1 MAALLNPQDPDAQ
14 GSCRS
19 SAEEEVPRR
28 SSSSSGSRNPQHCLA
43 SPPALVAWGPQRYL
57 IMDAPN
63 NGNLHMY
70 LKACKHANVTDL
82 IRVCEDQ
89 TYSADEVEAAGIRV
103 HVCVFADGD
112 SPRPEVIEK
121 FLRIARATMAQQSC
135 VAVHCVAGL
144 GRAPLLVA
152 LGLMEIG
159 KIGPVEA
166 VQYIRAQRRG
176 AINAHQLRFLE
187 QYEPR
192 RAKVGCVIE

>member
-1 MAALLNPQDPDAQ
+1 MTRASRRPH
-14 GSCRS
+14 R
-19 SAEEEVPRR
+19 PR
-28 SSSSSGSRNPQHCLA
+28 LA
-43 SPPALVAWGPQRYL
+43 VS
-57 IMDAPN
+57 
-63 NGNLHMY
+63 
-70 LKACKHANVTDL
+70 
-82 IRVCEDQ
+82 
-89 TYSADEVEAAGIRV
+89 
-103 HVCVFADGD
+103 
-112 SPRPEVIEK
+112 
-121 FLRIARATMAQQSC
+121 
-135 VAVHCVAGL
+135 VAGL

>member
-1 MAALLNPQDPDAQ
+1 MPTPLACVTAYGASR
-14 GSCRS
+14 GSGREHS
-19 SAEEEVPRR
+19 S
-28 SSSSSGSRNPQHCLA
+28 
-43 SPPALVAWGPQRYL
+43 
-57 IMDAPN
+57 D
-63 NGNLHMY
+63 
-70 LKACKHANVTDL
+70 
-82 IRVCEDQ
+82 
-89 TYSADEVEAAGIRV
+89 
-103 HVCVFADGD
+103 
-112 SPRPEVIEK
+112 
-121 FLRIARATMAQQSC
+121 RAAQQSC